1 MGFKLDNLPSTVTEI
16 DTQETNSIE
25 KLLKTEITI
34 FSGGFNG
41 KKKQAF
47 FQELSVLLNAG
58 VTLKEALTLV
68 AESHKKAA
76 DKDLIERILNDVVQG
91 NLFSEAL
98 KKGKYFSE
106 YEYHSLKIG
115 EETGTIAKVCSELGK
130 FHERRNEQKRI
141 VIAALTYPAIVLST
155 AVLVVVFM
163 LSYVVPMFEDIF
175 RQNNM
180 ELPMLTRVILKL
192 SVITKSY
199 GVYFLL
205 GLLSMFVFGKAFQD
219 NQVYKKRVHF
229 LMLRIP
235 VLGAFV
241 TKVYLAQFTQAV
253 TLLTSAKVP
262 VLNSIQLVRK
272 MIRFVPLQEALERV
286 ENNILQGN
294 SLSESLKANPMFDNR
309 IVSLVKVSEE
319 TNETEYVFRQLS
331 EQYNQEVTQQSKIMS
346 TVLEPFIIVIV
357 GVLVAV
363 LLIAMYLP
371 MFQLSSAIG

>member
-1 MGFKLDNLPSTVTEI
+1 MGFKLDNIPSAVTKI
-16 DTQETNSIE
+16 DKQEVNSIE

-34 FSGGFNG
+34 FGGGFNG

-58 VTLKEALTLV
+58 VTLKEALTLA
-68 AESHKKAA
+68 AESYKKEA
-76 DKDLIERILNDVVQG
+76 DKDLIGRVLNDVIQG
-91 NLFSEAL
+91 NLFSDAL
-98 KKGKYFSE
+98 KKVKYFSE
-106 YEYHSLKIG
+106 YEYYSLKIG
-115 EETGTIAKVCSELGK
+115 EETGTIAQVCNELGR

-175 RQNNM
+175 KQNNM

-192 SVITKSY
+192 SVVTKSY

-205 GLLSMFVFGKAFQD
+205 GLVSLFVFGKTFQD
-219 NQVYKKRVHF
+219 NEMYKKRVHF

-235 VLGAFV
+235 VLGPFI

-309 IVSLVKVSEE
+309 IVSLVKVAEE
-319 TNETEYVFRQLS
+319 TSETEYVFRQLS

-357 GVLVAV
+357 GILVAV